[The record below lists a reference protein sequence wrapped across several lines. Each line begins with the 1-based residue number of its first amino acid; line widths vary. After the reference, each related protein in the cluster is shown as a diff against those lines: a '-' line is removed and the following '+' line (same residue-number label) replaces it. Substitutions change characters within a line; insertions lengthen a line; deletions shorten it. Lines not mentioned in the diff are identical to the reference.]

1 MINLLNVIIY
11 QLFILII
18 LHGKTE
24 IIQVNYGAD
33 LLDNDEHKLTSLSSC
48 K

>member
-1 MINLLNVIIY
+1 MSKLVNVIIY

-24 IIQVNYGAD
+24 INQGNYGAY
-33 LLDNDEHKLTSLSSC
+33 LLDNDEHK
-48 K
+48 